1 MYMQS
6 VKLIGGVKAGLYA
19 CIEPV
24 AATILSVVW
33 MKVQF
38 ASMDLLGFVL
48 ILATIFVL
56 AIPDREERRGAGI
69 RG

>member
-24 AATILSVVW
+24 AAAVLSAVW
-33 MKVQF
+33 LKVPF
-38 ASMDLLGFVL
+38 TGMDLLGFAL
-48 ILATIFVL
+48 ILSTTVIL
-56 AIPDREERRGAGI
+56 AAPDLKKGAVA
-69 RG
+69 